1 MKTQTR
7 GIGFGIAKALYLV
20 LLLITCGGALA
31 PFVPVHIASFLQV
44 VAASFPFLF
53 ILHLLFLLFFLR
65 KSVNWLLYSLLGI
78 GICIWVLNKDIR
90 WRNIPVEQQVAVN
103 KRAQKSLTVMS
114 FNVGT
119 FDYDP
124 EIIEEATILIK
135 ELDPD
140 VLTLQ
145 EFRNHLLVDSMP
157 ALDYLA
163 QELGLQSYEFVH
175 LPVHIHGAATYSRY
189 PIVGLDTLFM
199 PSKEI
204 NSGILSTIETPIG
217 KIGVGNLH
225 LSSFHVA
232 QTLDQNDGWKAQS
245 RAMYQNTSEVLQ
257 LQQEKV
263 KLTLRKANAYPYP
276 LILTGDLNAPPHSRI
291 VQQFSD
297 LYQDSF
303 LKAGSGRGWTF
314 PLLGPIGMRID
325 YQFSSDELEVME
337 HEVIR
342 SEVSDH
348 FPLVVTYRLNP

>member
-31 PFVPVHIASFLQV
+31 PFVPVDIASFLQV

-53 ILHLLFLLFFLR
+53 ILHLLFLAFFLR
-65 KSVNWLLYSLLGI
+65 KSISWLMLTLIGLGI
-78 GICIWVLNKDIR
+78 CVWVLNKDIR
-90 WRNIPVEQQVAVN
+90 WFQSSVEQLTEETNRV
-103 KRAQKSLTVMS
+103 QKSLTVMS

-124 EIIEEATILIK
+124 AVIEEAAKLIK

-145 EFRNHLLVDSMP
+145 EFRNHLLVDSML
-157 ALDYLA
+157 ALDFIA
-163 QELGLQSYEFVH
+163 QELDLQDYEFVH

-204 NSGILSTIETPIG
+204 NSGILSTIKTPIG

-245 RAMYQNTSEVLQ
+245 RAMYLNTSEVLR

-263 KLTLRKANAYPYP
+263 NLTLRKAKAYPYP

-291 VQQFSD
+291 AQQFSD
-297 LYQDSF
+297 YYQDSF
-303 LKAGSGRGWTF
+303 LKAGNGRGWTF

-325 YQFSSDELEVME
+325 YQFSSDELEVIS

-348 FPLVVTYRLNP
+348 FPLVVKYRLNP